1 MHADAHDPPA
11 ASNESYREDNR
22 SKRSSRVPSPRT
34 AWKPSS
40 SSFVFWDQHP
50 GVGSLVLLAGSER
63 PRMRLLRASVD
74 ALGFTGR
81 HHASKYRS
89 GRKDHMTNNP
99 GGCEDLRSGGE
110 EQETSSGS
118 YRAGARAAIPFAL
131 AVFVVGIS
139 FGVLA
144 RSLGWGIIAPIVIS
158 VIAFSGSAQFAV
170 AAVLGAGGSVIAAI
184 LAAVLLNAR
193 FGPMGVAVAPYL
205 KGGPLRRALEGQ
217 AVVDASWALA
227 SRGGGR
233 FDRDFIGDPEKLG
246 LDVIFPAFFLALLA
260 EELREARAIVVALIA
275 AVLAL
280 SLVPFVSPGVPVIA
294 ACAAAMLGL
303 RRSS

>member
-1 MHADAHDPPA
+1 
-11 ASNESYREDNR
+11 
-22 SKRSSRVPSPRT
+22 
-34 AWKPSS
+34 
-40 SSFVFWDQHP
+40 
-50 GVGSLVLLAGSER
+50 
-63 PRMRLLRASVD
+63 
-74 ALGFTGR
+74 
-81 HHASKYRS
+81 
-89 GRKDHMTNNP
+89 MTNNP

-110 EQETSSGS
+110 ERETSSGS
-118 YRAGARAAIPFAL
+118 YLAGARAAMPFAL
-131 AVFVVGIS
+131 AIFVVGIS

-144 RSLGWGIIAPIVIS
+144 RSLGWGIIAPIVFS

-217 AVVDASWALA
+217 AVVDTSWALA

-233 FDRDFIGDPEKLG
+233 FDREFMIGATVPQGVAWIFGTAIGAVGGDFIGDPERLG
-246 LDVIFPAFFLALLA
+246 LDVIFPAFFLVLLV
-260 EELREARAIVVALIA
+260 EELRGGRRAVVVALVA

-280 SLVPFVSPGVPVIA
+280 TLVPFAPPGVPVIA
-294 ACAAAMLGL
+294 AACMVALVGL
-303 RRSS
+303 RRSP